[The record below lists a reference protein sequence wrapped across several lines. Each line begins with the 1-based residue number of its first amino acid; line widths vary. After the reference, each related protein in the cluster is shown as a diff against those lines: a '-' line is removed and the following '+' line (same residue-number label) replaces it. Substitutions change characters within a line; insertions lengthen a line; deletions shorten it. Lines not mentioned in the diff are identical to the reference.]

1 MPRQRRM
8 FDGAFKAKVA
18 LDAIRGLKT
27 VSELASLHK
36 VHPTQIT
43 LWKKQLL
50 EGAMSVFES
59 PSADEPS
66 SAELYEQIGRLK
78 VELDWLKKKWPSTVA
93 ERRSWIDSGDR
104 MLSVRRQC
112 ELLGLHRSNVYY
124 EPVPVSEDDL
134 RLMRLIDEEYLQHP
148 HLGSRGMVLHLERH
162 GQLVNR
168 KKMQR
173 LLREMGLRSLAPRPR
188 TTIRTPGHKIYPY
201 LLRGVE
207 IVRPNQV
214 WACDITF
221 VPMRRGYLYLTA
233 VMDWYSRYVLAWQL
247 SNSMD
252 VEFCVETLEEALKHG
267 RPEIFNTDQGS
278 QFTSH
283 IFTKRLEQE
292 SIAISMDGK
301 GRAIDNVMIE
311 RLWRTVKYE
320 NIYLL
325 AAA

>member
-1 MPRQRRM
+1 M
-8 FDGAFKAKVA
+8 
-18 LDAIRGLKT
+18 
-27 VSELASLHK
+27 
-36 VHPTQIT
+36 
-43 LWKKQLL
+43 
-50 EGAMSVFES
+50 
-59 PSADEPS
+59 
-66 SAELYEQIGRLK
+66 
-78 VELDWLKKKWPSTVA
+78 A
-93 ERRSWIDSGDR
+93 ERRSWIDPSDR
-104 MLSVRRQC
+104 LVSIRRQC
-112 ELLGLHRSNVYY
+112 ALLGLHRSNVYY
-124 EPVPVSEDDL
+124 EPVPVSEADL
-134 RLMRLIDEEYLQHP
+134 RLMRLIDEKYLEHP
-148 HLGSRGMVLHLERH
+148 HLGSRGMVSHLERQ
-162 GQLVNR
+162 GELVNR

-173 LLREMGLRSLAPRPR
+173 LLREMGLKSLAPSPR
-188 TTIRTPGHKIYPY
+188 TTLRAVGHKIYPY
-201 LLRGVE
+201 LLRDVE

-252 VEFCVETLEEALKHG
+252 VEFCMEVLEEALKHG

-283 IFTKRLEQE
+283 EFTKRLEQE

-320 NIYLL
+320 NIYLKEYTTGADCHEGLKAYFQYYRHERPHQGL
-325 AAA
+325 ANRTPWQAYQIPRPRAR